1 MKTNYVLIDLENV
14 TPEHLEKLKA
24 DIFRVYLFIGKNQP
38 KIPVDIAMSM
48 QVLGDR
54 GKYVPISGTGP
65 NSLDFHIAYYI
76 GRIAEQ
82 DSEAF
87 FHIVSQDKGFDPLIE
102 HLRSNHILADRVE
115 KIEDIPLLSLN
126 PEKLSLEEK
135 INSAIKRLLNP
146 NATRPRQ
153 RKTLSSHLMAMFQQK
168 LSDTEVNEIAN
179 ALIQKGIIR
188 EDGKRL
194 KYSDEK

>member
-87 FHIVSQDKGFDPLIE
+87 FHIVSRDKGFDPLIE
-102 HLRSNHILADRVE
+102 HLRSNHISADRVE